1 MRSLIN
7 HRTSS
12 ERFLHNATLAP
23 LKEMQTRVQNQPEL
37 ASSMVLALTSKNG
50 TIKFDQLTRTKTLE
64 SILLLADDAALRK
77 ILAHFHLLI
86 LRPEAQEHGTADI
99 HRRTLA
105 DILLTLVRG
114 YKKYQ
119 SSTSNLTSDDSWLR
133 QLLDILV
140 ECAYFAP
147 NHSTPPN
154 AVPLPAIS
162 TSSRTMFRD
171 RLSSCLTYLVSIRQ
185 SEQMPFPY
193 LVVSIIQARTISS
206 KSQGLVFEGDK
217 AVVKAVRKTHKALER
232 LNSEVIFTVSELQIR
247 TSNSP
252 LEKIENSG
260 SGNYQ

>member
-12 ERFLHNATLAP
+12 ERFLHNATLVP
-23 LKEMQTRVQNQPEL
+23 LKEMQRRVQNQPEL

-50 TIKFDQLTRTKTLE
+50 TIKFDQFTKTKTLE

-105 DILLTLVRG
+105 DIFLTLVRG
-114 YKKYQ
+114 YKNYQ
-119 SSTSNLTSDDSWLR
+119 SNISNLTSDDSWLR

-147 NHSTPPN
+147 NHSAPPN

-162 TSSRTMFRD
+162 PSSRTMFRD
-171 RLSSCLTYLVSIRQ
+171 RLSSCLAHLISIRQ
-185 SEQMPFPY
+185 SEQMSFPY
-193 LVVSIIQARTISS
+193 LVVHIIQARTISS
-206 KSQGLVFEGDK
+206 EPQGLVFEGDK
-217 AVVKAVRKTHKALER
+217 AVVKAVRKAHKALER
-232 LNSEVIFTVSELQIR
+232 LNSEVFLQFLSFKFVLL
-247 TSNSP
+247 TAH
-252 LEKIENSG
+252 
-260 SGNYQ
+260 

>member
-1 MRSLIN
+1 M
-7 HRTSS
+7 
-12 ERFLHNATLAP
+12 
-23 LKEMQTRVQNQPEL
+23 
-37 ASSMVLALTSKNG
+37 
-50 TIKFDQLTRTKTLE
+50 
-64 SILLLADDAALRK
+64 
-77 ILAHFHLLI
+77 HFHLLI
-86 LRPEAQEHGTADI
+86 LRPEAQEHGTADT

-114 YKKYQ
+114 YKNYQ

-147 NHSTPPN
+147 NHSAPPN

-162 TSSRTMFRD
+162 SSSRTMFRD

-217 AVVKAVRKTHKALER
+217 AVVKAVRKTHKALEL
-232 LNSEVIFTVSELQIR
+232 LNSKVIFTVS
-247 TSNSP
+247 
-252 LEKIENSG
+252 
-260 SGNYQ
+260 